1 MRSKK
6 FKIPVF
12 LSWLIF
18 AVIVVSASA
27 QSPAPS
33 ASTTAATES
42 PRRRSILDVIVTDPA
57 GAPVAGLSP
66 KDFTLYDKGKPMPL
80 AGFQAVNAAING
92 AKAAAKVPTEVTI
105 VLDTVNTVS
114 DLSSSDRQLGGVYLT
129 VNEGAD
135 DLTYAR
141 AQLSAYLRDNP
152 HLDYPITILLFNEN
166 GAKPIAPASAD
177 GNVLA
182 DALAKVDANL
192 RPARQSQGFYG
203 GLERMQLSTTTLS
216 ALALEGVKRPG
227 RKLVLWLGRGWPL
240 LQGTDAE
247 TDAKQSKLLFGT
259 AVTLSTELRLARMS
273 LYAIDPSRVP
283 GEDRSAWVQYVPY
296 AKPLTTWKE
305 AAIGH
310 LAAQVLAEQSGG
322 LPINSPNAVLAQQ
335 IAECIA
341 TDSQGYVL
349 LYDSVPA
356 TQKDEYRDL
365 KIEVNRPGV
374 KVRTRVGYYA
384 QP

>member
-1 MRSKK
+1 MRSKT
-6 FKIPVF
+6 FKIPVL
-12 LSWLIF
+12 LSWLIL
-18 AVIVVSASA
+18 AVIVVSARA
-27 QSPAPS
+27 QSPAAS
-33 ASTTAATES
+33 AGQ
-42 PRRRSILDVIVTDPA
+42 RLILDVVVTDAA
-57 GAPVAGLSP
+57 GAPVSGLTP
-66 KDFTLYDKGKPMPL
+66 KDFTLFDKGKQMPL

-92 AKAAAKVPTEVTI
+92 AKVAAKVPTEVTI

-114 DLSSSDRQLGGVYLT
+114 DVSSSDRQLGGVYLT

-141 AQLSAYLRDNP
+141 AQLSTYLRNNP
-152 HLDYPITILLFNEN
+152 HLDYPVTILLFNEK

-203 GLERMQLSTTTLS
+203 GLERMQLSTAALS
-216 ALALEGVKRPG
+216 SLAMDAVKRPG
-227 RKLVLWLGRGWPL
+227 RKVMLWLGRGWPL

-247 TDAKQSKLLFGT
+247 TDSKQSKLLFGT

-296 AKPLTTWKE
+296 TKPLTNWKS

-322 LPINSPNAVLAQQ
+322 LPINSPNAVLSQQ
-335 IAECIA
+335 IADCIA
-341 TDSQGYVL
+341 TDTQGYVL
-349 LYDSVPA
+349 LYDAAPA
-356 TQKDEYRDL
+356 TQKDEFHDL